1 MPGTYQYPQQGEG
14 ERDLCIPR
22 FYLRPTLDQKAT
34 DEAGHPVFK
43 DEEFVEI
50 IIPKSK
56 DFRPVYK
63 VTEEFRRRWPQQY
76 GNFKQS
82 LSAIPDGFRLDEWS
96 MMPRSIS
103 ETLKSLQIYTMEQFI
118 LIPEED
124 LKILGPGIGDLQVHA
139 REVIENRDEKQEQID
154 ELSAQ
159 NAELLQRLERLEEH
173 LDEPKSGATM
183 RRRKA
188 TPKKKKKELSDAQ
201 LAAIAKMHA
210 ARDSALAAKREDKIP
225 VEAPLKG

>member
-1 MPGTYQYPQQGEG
+1 MPGQNQYQSEG

-22 FYLRPTLDQKAT
+22 FYLHPVLDQPAT
-34 DEAGHPVFK
+34 DTAGHPVFK
-43 DEEFVEI
+43 DVEFVEI

-82 LSAIPDGFRLDEWS
+82 MSAIPDGFRLDEWS
-96 MMPRSIS
+96 MMPRSVA

-124 LKILGPGIGDLQVHA
+124 LKILGPGDLQVHA
-139 REVIENRDEKQEQID
+139 RTVVENRDEKQEQID

-159 NAELLQRLERLEEH
+159 NAELMARLERLEEH
-173 LDEPKSGATM
+173 LDEPKTGARM
-183 RRRKA
+183 RQRKA
-188 TPKKKKKELSDAQ
+188 TPKKKRELSDAQ
-201 LAAIAKMHA
+201 RSAIARMHA
-210 ARDSALAAKREDKIP
+210 GRDAAVASKREDKIP
-225 VEAPLKG
+225 VETPTKG